1 MLRNSLKEAMTEV
14 LCDKKPKIWKQ
25 CRPRLRLV
33 LLRIFRALRRQ
44 PLPSPPSVMT
54 AVVDTRRPR
63 ILKSLLYA
71 GEPVSSSRWF
81 SASMVRSDMFAYL
94 FDRENSRYRIVSTQG
109 VLKLLKNRG
118 QLWRTFLVSNCVYFS
133 IHALS
138 LLKKNKEENT
148 VTYQESPP
156 WLLTMFKTPCVETIL
171 YPEFSRSNRQANISG
186 RAMDAGNHRLLLTS
200 SPAYYTFLETTENY
214 TLQIQRENQ
223 VCSPRP
229 RVSTRPRVPVPL
241 LVTANI

>member
-1 MLRNSLKEAMTEV
+1 MTEV
-14 LCDKKPKIWKQ
+14 LCDKKPKIW
-25 CRPRLRLV
+25 RLV

-81 SASMVRSDMFAYL
+81 SASMVWSDMFAYL

-133 IHALS
+133 IRALS

-148 VTYQESPP
+148 VTYQESLP
-156 WLLTMFKTPCVETIL
+156 WLPTMFKIPCVEIIL
-171 YPEFSRSNRQANISG
+171 
-186 RAMDAGNHRLLLTS
+186 
-200 SPAYYTFLETTENY
+200 
-214 TLQIQRENQ
+214 
-223 VCSPRP
+223 
-229 RVSTRPRVPVPL
+229 
-241 LVTANI
+241 